1 MSKAIEKAKARL
13 KVIDRLIDNCAAR
26 RSRAFDKMWSP
37 DPKVICSKCGH
48 QKRFA
53 PRIEVEPFAS
63 KYEAESEIYAALC
76 DVRWDCDRRIS
87 ALTAMEESR
96 LPTLAEIK
104 RASK

>member
-26 RSRAFDKMWSP
+26 RSRAFDKMWAP
-37 DPKVICSKCGH
+37 DPEVTCSKCG
-48 QKRFA
+48 QQRRFT
-53 PRIEVEPFAS
+53 PRIKVEPYAS
-63 KYEAESEIYAALC
+63 KYEAECEIYGELC
-76 DVRWDCDRRIS
+76 DVRWDCSRRIS
-87 ALTAMEESR
+87 ALKAMEETR